1 MKLTVLVE
9 PIPDGGYRV
18 RSGDPLP
25 MTAEGATEKAALTNL
40 RTMINARLTNGTELV
55 LLEVKPSEHPLA
67 KYAGRHSPDDPVI
80 QQWKQLV
87 EEYRRERDADPDY

>member
-9 PIPDGGYRV
+9 PISDGGFRA

-25 MTAEGATEKAALTNL
+25 ITAEGATEEAALRNL
-40 RTMINARLTNGTELV
+40 RQMIDARLVNGTKLV
-55 LLEVKPSEHPLA
+55 LLEVKPYEHPFA
-67 KYAGRHSPDDPVI
+67 KYAGRHSPDDPVV